1 MSPNPR
7 SVSAPDWSRMV
18 RESNW
23 EITLKETRDGK
34 FALITPVSTSTEGR
48 WVAKIRWIPAARA
61 IWVSW
66 VIESSTSRRDTEVII
81 RSASSS
87 MRMTM

>member
-7 SVSAPDWSRMV
+7 SVSAPDWSRIV

-61 IWVSW
+61 IWVS
-66 VIESSTSRRDTEVII
+66 
-81 RSASSS
+81 
-87 MRMTM
+87 